1 MRNKFVRI
9 IAALML
15 AVFCTASFTIAA
27 RADQV
32 NKVVSLGAN
41 LNDQQKNEML
51 ALFGVDKD
59 DVQIL
64 EVTNAEERAY
74 LEGLVS
80 EEKIGT
86 RAISSAYVEILEEGS
101 GISVETRNITWVTK
115 EMYANAMVTAG
126 VENAKVIAAAP
137 FEVSGTAALTGIMK
151 AFEAATG
158 EELSDEAKQAANEEI
173 ITTGELAEDIG
184 KDEAASL
191 VQEVKERIVKENI
204 TDPEQI
210 RRIII
215 EIAGDLNINITQE
228 HIDKLADLME
238 RISKLDLNVD
248 NISEQL
254 KNINKG
260 LKR

>member
-80 EEKIGT
+80 KEKSAPGPYLLHT
-86 RAISSAYVEILEEGS
+86 LRYWKKAQAFQLRPAI
-101 GISVETRNITWVTK
+101 
-115 EMYANAMVTAG
+115 
-126 VENAKVIAAAP
+126 
-137 FEVSGTAALTGIMK
+137 
-151 AFEAATG
+151 
-158 EELSDEAKQAANEEI
+158 
-173 ITTGELAEDIG
+173 
-184 KDEAASL
+184 
-191 VQEVKERIVKENI
+191 
-204 TDPEQI
+204 
-210 RRIII
+210 
-215 EIAGDLNINITQE
+215 
-228 HIDKLADLME
+228 
-238 RISKLDLNVD
+238 
-248 NISEQL
+248 
-254 KNINKG
+254 
-260 LKR
+260 